1 MSDDITTKPT
11 IETVLERINKLGENL
26 IARFDSVESRLTAL
40 ESEAAATRVDVDAI
54 KSEMSALRVDMQKG
68 FRHVERKVD
77 ILGKE
82 LLEMRADV
90 RELEERVEQI
100 ESKVS

>member
-1 MSDDITTKPT
+1 MSSDDMTTKPT

-26 IARFDSVESRLTAL
+26 MARFDAL
-40 ESEAAATRVDVDAI
+40 ESEVAVLRIDVDAI

-68 FRHVERKVD
+68 FRHVEKKLDV
-77 ILGKE
+77 LNKGLFE
-82 LLEMRADV
+82 TRADV
-90 RELEERVEQI
+90 RELEERVEEI